1 MTSLP
6 ASLARAFAQLAD
18 PRILWLLIKSLL
30 VTLLLFV
37 LLGVGVYFGLMW
49 LVDRGLG
56 AGLSENLPPD
66 FAEVLATIGTLAAIV
81 FGGWLLFR
89 VTALAAIQFFADDV
103 VEVVEAKYYPE
114 ALENARRIGF
124 AESMWL
130 SFKGA
135 VRVVFVNI
143 LILPLALVLLV
154 TGVGTV
160 VLFALVNAWLLGREL
175 RDMAWLRHRHDRKEE
190 PPIVIDMAS
199 CSAAYGKI
207 EIALRKGAGIPQ
219 GWAIDGQGKDTL
231 APAKMIEE
239 GALLPLG
246 SDRERGGHKGYGLAI
261 MVDVLS
267 CVLSGANW
275 GPFAPPFALRQE
287 IPDKQV
293 GKGIGHF
300 FGSMRIDAFIDPDE
314 FKSQIDAYRREMQSA
329 RPAPGTDGPLIPG
342 DPELE
347 AEKIRS
353 KEGIPLLPAVVEDL
367 RDISRHTGVPFD

>member
-1 MTSLP
+1 MAGKAKDKLSPMTSLP

-190 PPIVIDMAS
+190 PPI
-199 CSAAYGKI
+199 G
-207 EIALRKGAGIPQ
+207 
-219 GWAIDGQGKDTL
+219 
-231 APAKMIEE
+231 
-239 GALLPLG
+239 
-246 SDRERGGHKGYGLAI
+246 RGTR
-261 MVDVLS
+261 
-267 CVLSGANW
+267 
-275 GPFAPPFALRQE
+275 FALGLV
-287 IPDKQV
+287 IA
-293 GKGIGHF
+293 GMLF
-300 FGSMRIDAFIDPDE
+300 
-314 FKSQIDAYRREMQSA
+314 
-329 RPAPGTDGPLIPG
+329 IPG
-342 DPELE
+342 LNFIAPIIGAAAATHLVQG
-347 AEKIRS
+347 R
-353 KEGIPLLPAVVEDL
+353 L
-367 RDISRHTGVPFD
+367 RDA